1 MLYNEPKMRGW
12 RIVAV
17 AVLALLP
24 GVAAAELSTS
34 PNLHIYETEIGGG
47 GLANEQSANLR
58 AGEEISDTAV
68 GSSSSAN
75 LTVQSGFN
83 TTADPTLTLRVLDAA
98 PAFGVFSATDAST
111 ATGRFMVENYTSY
124 GYAIEIVGSPPTNG
138 GHTISPLTTPT
149 PSQVGREQ
157 FGINLVANSSPVSFG
172 ADPVNAFNGVGA
184 AVAGYDTADN
194 FQFNSGDT
202 VAAAPKT
209 SGVTTYTISYL
220 VNVSSITPGGQY
232 QSNVNVICIGFY

>member
-1 MLYNEPKMRGW
+1 MRGW
-12 RIVAV
+12 KTIAV

-24 GVAAAELSTS
+24 GMAAAELSTS
-34 PNLHIYETEIGGG
+34 PNLHIYETEVGGG

-75 LTVQSGFN
+75 LTAQSGFN
-83 TTADPTLTLRVLDAA
+83 TTADPTLSLTVLDSA

-111 ATGRFMVENYTSY
+111 ANGRFQVSNYTSY
-124 GYAIEIVGSPPTNG
+124 GYAVEIVGTPPTNG
-138 GHTISPLTTPT
+138 GHTISAITSPT

-157 FGINLVANSSPVSFG
+157 FGINLVANSAPASFG
-172 ADPVNAFNGVGA
+172 ADPVNAFNGVGTA
-184 AVAGYDTADN
+184 APGYDTADN

-202 VAAAPKT
+202 VASAPKT
-209 SGVTTYTISYL
+209 SGVTTYNISYL

-232 QSNVNVICIGFY
+232 QSNVNIICIGFY